1 MNWSPDTEA
10 FRPHLTAAR
19 PMRIEQTPL
28 PGMLLIEPRVFSDER
43 GFFLES
49 FNEERFRKHGL
60 PEHFAQDN
68 HSRSVKGVLRGLH
81 YQMRYPQGKLVTVI
95 SGSIF
100 DVAVDIR
107 RDSPTFGKWHG
118 LTLTSDQPRYAWI
131 PPGFAHGLLVLS
143 EVADV
148 VYKCTE
154 LYRPEDENGIM
165 WNDPALGIEWP
176 ISRPLLSDKDRR
188 YANFAHGPND
198 VPSAADAAIEP

>member
-1 MNWSPDTEA
+1 
-10 FRPHLTAAR
+10 
-19 PMRIEQTPL
+19 MRVEETPL

-60 PEHFAQDN
+60 PGHFRQDN
-68 HSRSVKGVLRGLH
+68 HSRSAKGVLRGLH
-81 YQMRYPQGKLVTVI
+81 YQVRSPQGKLVTVI
-95 SGSIF
+95 NGSIF

-107 RDSPTFGKWHG
+107 RDSPTFGRWHG
-118 LTLTSDQPRYAWI
+118 VILTSDQPRYAWI

-154 LYRPEDENGIM
+154 LYRPDDESGIM

-176 ISRPLLSDKDRR
+176 TTRPLLSEKDRR
-188 YANFAHGPND
+188 YALFASGRND
-198 VPSAADAAIEP
+198 LPSAADVAIAP